1 MWGIGCIFV
10 SCVLFIHLGLGDA
23 VSRVLDIRCILL
35 KCVKCLTF
43 WSVLA
48 YSLCLSLPVEVCLCV
63 AFACAYAS
71 LWAELLLG
79 KIACKYEEWNES
91 MDAEEPET
99 GSRNR
104 IEETETGKGQESP
117 MPRL

>member
-10 SCVLFIHLGLGDA
+10 SCVLFIHLGLSDA
-23 VSRVLDIRCILL
+23 ISRVLNVRFVLL

-43 WSVLA
+43 WSVLT

-71 LWAELLLG
+71 LWAEFLLG
-79 KIACKYEEWNES
+79 KIACKYEEWNEN
-91 MDAEEPET
+91 MDAEEPESASAT
-99 GSRNR
+99 AGG
-104 IEETETGKGQESP
+104 EENQGGEG
-117 MPRL
+117 